1 MITIPDMA
9 NVADLQRDYRSL
21 VNGLKK
27 TGKPIVILS
36 NGNPDAVIMD
46 ILTYKAYTQ
55 NLKELQEAYL
65 LNMAR
70 EGIKEY
76 GEGRTKTLKK
86 GQKLLDLLD

>member
-1 MITIPDMA
+1 MFTIPDMA

-36 NGNPDAVIMD
+36 NGNPDVVVMD
-46 ILTYKAYTQ
+46 ILTYNAYTQ
-55 NLKELQEAYL
+55 NLKDLQEEYL
-65 LNMAR
+65 LSMAQ

-76 GEGRTKTLKK
+76 KDGNTKTLSKS
-86 GQKLLDLLD
+86 QKLLDLLD